1 MRVRLAIL
9 ALGVASVLLGLSPSA
24 KADTFQYDF
33 STDVTGST
41 NIVFT
46 ITEPALQ
53 ASGDVTSFTS
63 VTSTL
68 PGTITEFAWN
78 SAEGC
83 LGSPPEG
90 LACAGFVNNIFG
102 AITIF
107 FAPGSFLSPGSYTS
121 LNGGTLDITDLSVVG
136 APEPSSLVLLG
147 CGLFGLLAMARFGS
161 RIQRLANEPRGYQS
175 QTSLR

>member
-53 ASGDVTSFTS
+53 ASGDVTSVTS

-90 LACAGFVNNIFG
+90 LACAGFVNSFFG
-102 AITIF
+102 AFTF
-107 FAPGSFLSPGSYTS
+107 FFTAGSFLSPGSYTS
-121 LNGGTLDITDLSVVG
+121 LNGGTTLEITDLSVVG
-136 APEPSSLVLLG
+136 APEPSSLLLLG

-161 RIQRLANEPRGYQS
+161 RIQRLAD
-175 QTSLR
+175 

>member
-1 MRVRLAIL
+1 MCVKLAIL
-9 ALGVASVLLGLSPSA
+9 TLGVASVLLGLSPSA

-53 ASGDVTSFTS
+53 PSGDVTSFTS

-83 LGSPPEG
+83 LGSPPLG
-90 LACAGFVNNIFG
+90 LACAGFVNSFYG
-102 AITIF
+102 AFTF
-107 FAPGSFLSPGSYTS
+107 FFTPGSFLSPGSYTS
-121 LNGGTLDITDLSVVG
+121 LNGGTTLDITDLSAVG
-136 APEPSSLVLLG
+136 APEPSSLLLLG

-161 RIQRLANEPRGYQS
+161 RIQRLAD
-175 QTSLR
+175 

>member
-1 MRVRLAIL
+1 MRVKLAIL
-9 ALGVASVLLGLSPSA
+9 TLGVASVLLGLSPSA

-33 STDVTGST
+33 STNVVGSV

-46 ITEPALQ
+46 ITEPTLQ
-53 ASGDVTSFTS
+53 PSGDVTSFTS

-78 SAEGC
+78 SDGGC
-83 LGSPPEG
+83 LGSPPLG
-90 LACAGFVNNIFG
+90 FACAGFVNNIFG

-136 APEPSSLVLLG
+136 APEPSSLLLLG

-161 RIQRLANEPRGYQS
+161 RIQRLAN
-175 QTSLR
+175 